1 MAHTIVSSATVLDSQ
16 AAIARLG
23 NDIELFSDL
32 IEFFSADAPEL
43 MTQLQVAQEAGQM
56 REVRMKAHA
65 LKGLISGCGGVR
77 GVLSA
82 QAVEDAAV
90 ANRADLPDLVSALE
104 AEIAEL
110 EHALSAHR
118 RPGAAR

>member
-77 GVLSA
+77 GVLGWQDGFGSGPGKTPT
-82 QAVEDAAV
+82 V
-90 ANRADLPDLVSALE
+90 ANCNETDLLQTHSARSS
-104 AEIAEL
+104 I
-110 EHALSAHR
+110 R
-118 RPGAAR
+118 RS